1 MYEKTILFASPQD
14 QRNKMMNDEEVAQ
27 LIAEAEAAKLKVGDI
42 VCPAWNKDDERIKVI
57 GLLLNRQNDGRWM
70 VQWNTIDSTRSWKG
84 TQMHKLSKTRT
95 LHSRDIDDPEWSLN
109 RFNIEEAR

>member
-1 MYEKTILFASPQD
+1 MYEKTILFASPRD
-14 QRNKMMNDEEVAQ
+14 PRNKMTNDEET
-27 LIAEAEAAKLKVGDI
+27 KLKVGDI

-57 GLLLNRQNDGRWM
+57 GLLLNRQPNGRWM

-84 TQMHKLSKTRT
+84 TQMHKLSKSRT
-95 LHSRDIDDPEWSLN
+95 LHSRDIDDPEWSLD